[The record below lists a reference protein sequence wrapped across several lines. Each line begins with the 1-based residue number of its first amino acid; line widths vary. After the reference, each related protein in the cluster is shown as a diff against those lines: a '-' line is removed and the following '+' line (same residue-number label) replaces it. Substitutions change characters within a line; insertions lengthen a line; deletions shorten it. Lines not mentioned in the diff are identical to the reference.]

1 MAKKYNNFRVGG
13 SPSNV
18 NEDYAVWT
26 NDLLERVIASKTVI
40 QPGKSTQG
48 HKLID
53 SDVVYVITNGRGS
66 IEVVEYM
73 NSDEGHVF
81 LIPYLLILIILM
93 YLNGPLILFVYM
105 SVVGLTQA
113 IGENVSGS
121 LWAEMYGVNNLGSIK
136 ALMTFFGILASA
148 ASPFLFGII
157 LDQGDTLN
165 MLILG
170 TIILIIIFSVL
181 SYIGKYFK

>member
-40 QPGKSTQG
+40 QPCKSTQG

-66 IEVVEYM
+66 MEVVEYM
-73 NSDEGHVF
+73 NSDEGH
-81 LIPYLLILIILM
+81 
-93 YLNGPLILFVYM
+93 
-105 SVVGLTQA
+105 
-113 IGENVSGS
+113 GS
-121 LWAEMYGVNNLGSIK
+121 DPSYGVEHIP
-136 ALMTFFGILASA
+136 AIR
-148 ASPFLFGII
+148 
-157 LDQGDTLN
+157 
-165 MLILG
+165 
-170 TIILIIIFSVL
+170 
-181 SYIGKYFK
+181 

>member
-66 IEVVEYM
+66 MEVVEYM
-73 NSDEGHVF
+73 NSDEGH
-81 LIPYLLILIILM
+81 
-93 YLNGPLILFVYM
+93 
-105 SVVGLTQA
+105 
-113 IGENVSGS
+113 GS
-121 LWAEMYGVNNLGSIK
+121 DPSYGVEHKDSYDLTAGDVVLVQSGDYCKVINLSEH
-136 ALMTFFGILASA
+136 
-148 ASPFLFGII
+148 
-157 LDQGDTLN
+157 DQLTYLRVFDRDGWR
-165 MLILG
+165 
-170 TIILIIIFSVL
+170 V
-181 SYIGKYFK
+181 

>member
-18 NEDYAVWT
+18 NEGYAVWT

-66 IEVVEYM
+66 MEVVEYM
-73 NSDEGHVF
+73 NSDEGH
-81 LIPYLLILIILM
+81 
-93 YLNGPLILFVYM
+93 
-105 SVVGLTQA
+105 
-113 IGENVSGS
+113 GS
-121 LWAEMYGVNNLGSIK
+121 DPSYGVEHKDSYDLTAGDVVLVQSGDYCKVINLSEH
-136 ALMTFFGILASA
+136 
-148 ASPFLFGII
+148 
-157 LDQGDTLN
+157 DQLTYLR
-165 MLILG
+165 
-170 TIILIIIFSVL
+170 IFDR
-181 SYIGKYFK
+181 GGWRK

>member
-53 SDVVYVITNGRGS
+53 SDVVYVVTNGRGS
-66 IEVVEYM
+66 MEVVEYM
-73 NSDEGHVF
+73 NSDEGH
-81 LIPYLLILIILM
+81 
-93 YLNGPLILFVYM
+93 
-105 SVVGLTQA
+105 
-113 IGENVSGS
+113 GS
-121 LWAEMYGVNNLGSIK
+121 DPSYGVEHKDSYELTAGDVVLVQSGDYCKVSNLSEH
-136 ALMTFFGILASA
+136 
-148 ASPFLFGII
+148 
-157 LDQGDTLN
+157 DQLTYLR
-165 MLILG
+165 
-170 TIILIIIFSVL
+170 IFDR
-181 SYIGKYFK
+181 GGWRR

>member
-40 QPGKSTQG
+40 QPGKFTQG

-66 IEVVEYM
+66 MEVVEYM
-73 NSDEGHVF
+73 NSDEGH
-81 LIPYLLILIILM
+81 
-93 YLNGPLILFVYM
+93 
-105 SVVGLTQA
+105 
-113 IGENVSGS
+113 GS
-121 LWAEMYGVNNLGSIK
+121 DPSYGVEHKDSYDLTAGDVVLVQSGDYCKVINLSEH
-136 ALMTFFGILASA
+136 
-148 ASPFLFGII
+148 
-157 LDQGDTLN
+157 DQLTYLR
-165 MLILG
+165 
-170 TIILIIIFSVL
+170 IFDR
-181 SYIGKYFK
+181 GGWRK

>member
-53 SDVVYVITNGRGS
+53 SDVVYVVTNGRGS
-66 IEVVEYM
+66 MEVVEYM
-73 NSDEGHVF
+73 NSDEGH
-81 LIPYLLILIILM
+81 
-93 YLNGPLILFVYM
+93 
-105 SVVGLTQA
+105 
-113 IGENVSGS
+113 GS
-121 LWAEMYGVNNLGSIK
+121 DPSYGVEHKDSYDLTAGYVVLVQSGDYCKVINLSEH
-136 ALMTFFGILASA
+136 
-148 ASPFLFGII
+148 
-157 LDQGDTLN
+157 DQLTYLR
-165 MLILG
+165 
-170 TIILIIIFSVL
+170 IFDR
-181 SYIGKYFK
+181 GGWRK

>member
-40 QPGKSTQG
+40 QPGKYTQG

-66 IEVVEYM
+66 MEVVEYM
-73 NSDEGHVF
+73 NSDEGH
-81 LIPYLLILIILM
+81 
-93 YLNGPLILFVYM
+93 
-105 SVVGLTQA
+105 
-113 IGENVSGS
+113 GS
-121 LWAEMYGVNNLGSIK
+121 DPSYGVEHKDSYDLTAGDVVLVQSGDYCKVINLSEH
-136 ALMTFFGILASA
+136 
-148 ASPFLFGII
+148 
-157 LDQGDTLN
+157 DQLTYLR
-165 MLILG
+165 
-170 TIILIIIFSVL
+170 IFDR
-181 SYIGKYFK
+181 GGWRN